1 MKTILK
7 ETLKPSLSRL
17 MNRKEVATMLG
28 VSARTV
34 LEMAHR
40 KEIPYVFVGRQI
52 RFSVDRIATWIDAKT
67 QEATA

>member
-1 MKTILK
+1 MKEAMAAKT
-7 ETLKPSLSRL
+7 TRL
-17 MNRKEVATMLG
+17 VNRKEVAIMLG

-52 RFSVDRIATWIDAKT
+52 RFSVDRITAWIDAKT